1 MSYFVRKNPKT
12 NQTEYKV
19 RYSWKDASG
28 KKKDSKTGW
37 FSSIEE
43 AEAMAQ
49 KLKSSKQQQ
58 SMDNLQSQRDAKV
71 ETVYHKWLIELEERA
86 NRETTENTTT
96 DKSYF
101 NRARTIYTQYLPD
114 AIRYIKVR
122 DLTENDFRIWLNY
135 LNSLNLSGK
144 SVRNYKLLI
153 IKFNQ
158 YLGNNGYYVDPE
170 LDMKIDTV
178 LSRMRIK
185 PKTTGERK
193 DRRVP
198 TVEDIESICLFYQM
212 LGLGDFKNFYWYTLW
227 HTLFYSGLRISELIG
242 LQWQFVDFDNDTMDI
257 RNSISERELKKNVH
271 NRVKQEIYHTKN
283 AKSERIIP
291 IFAKYCQLLKDYK
304 QAYKYHF
311 HLTNKQI
318 EKCYVFPLVLTTK
331 EDVNDYQKQKNVLRE
346 LNFVCKEMDVE
357 KTDVQ
362 MMRHGCATWMV
373 SDREDGGLGFTE
385 EQAKDYFGHTG
396 DDMLREVY
404 AKLNKK
410 QRANRTI
417 TTFSSLM
424 VDKPRKEKESVEKLK
439 ELTDLVLHPEENEEL
454 IDQARSSRIRD
465 EVSQCIKNKQEKYE
479 LHDDEAWVLNEI
491 MNDYGRLGVNVSDL
505 IKIVW
510 IHEDKEI
517 DLTEMITNVFNH
529 RDEAQK

>member
-1 MSYFVRKNPKT
+1 MSYFVRVNPKT
-12 NQTEYKV
+12 NKKEYKV
-19 RYSWKDASG
+19 RYSWKDATG

-37 FSSIEE
+37 FDTVEE
-43 AEAMAQ
+43 AEAMAE
-49 KLKSSKQQQ
+49 KLKSNRQTQ
-58 SMDNLQSQRDAKV
+58 SIDDLQSQRDAKL
-71 ETVYHKWLIELEERA
+71 ETVYHKWLIELEEKA
-86 NRETTENTTT
+86 TRETTDNTTT

-101 NRARTIYTQYLPD
+101 NRARTIYKKYLPD

-135 LNSLNLSGK
+135 LNSLDLSGK

-158 YLGNNGYYVDPE
+158 YLGNNGYYIDPE
-170 LDMKIDTV
+170 LDMRIDTV

-198 TVEDIESICLFYQM
+198 TVEDIESICQFYQT

-257 RNSISERELKKNVH
+257 RNSISERELKKNVY

-283 AKSERIIP
+283 ARSERIIP

-311 HLTNKQI
+311 KLTNNQL
-318 EKCYVFPLVLTTK
+318 EKCYVFPLVLSTK
-331 EDVNDYQKQKNVLRE
+331 EDINDYQKQKNVLRE
-346 LNFVCKEMDVE
+346 LNFVCNEMGVD

-424 VDKPRKEKESVEKLK
+424 VDKPRKEKENIEKLK
-439 ELTDLVLHPEENEEL
+439 ELTNLVLNPKENEEL
-454 IDQARSSRIRD
+454 IDKARSSRIRD
-465 EVSQCIKNKQEKYE
+465 EVPQCIKKKQKTYE
-479 LHDDEAWVLNEI
+479 FHDDDIYALADVI
-491 MNDYGRLGVNVSDL
+491 TDYEKLGVNLSDL
-505 IKIVW
+505 ITIIWV
-510 IHEDKEI
+510 HEDKKI
-517 DLTEMITNVFNH
+517 DLSEMITDAFNE
-529 RDEAQK
+529 RNS